1 MVNQPPPDLH
11 CPHVCSRQLT
21 IAGVIFDEH
30 YLLELAVASGFY
42 KRSPR
47 KVDVCSLLA
56 AICAE
61 AVKGSPSCNDV
72 AASIETSHPGCGPSR
87 QAVHLRMSDSLHT
100 LVHRLLEDLIGGSTL
115 GATPHASTLEDSTR
129 QFAGYKRVLVQDSTI
144 IKLPTHLFEEFSGV
158 SNAHSKVCNA
168 RVQATYDLL
177 ALRLVDFSID
187 PYSKN
192 DLLAAPE
199 LLIEAGDLVLR
210 DRGYL
215 IPNEIQRHAD
225 AGADCIYRHKT
236 GTTYL
241 DPHSGEPINLAMML
255 RESGNL
261 DIHVLLNNEARTPVR
276 LVSAPVDEETANL
289 RRMKARKEAHGH
301 NPSNAVLETMNWTI
315 LITTI
320 APQRADFRTLLAI
333 YGLRWRI
340 EVIFKAWKSHMK
352 FGNLHRVSKN
362 QMLILLKAR
371 LFLITC
377 STNLLHRALE
387 SSVWRKHRRR
397 ISLLK
402 LIGFLSATPANIL
415 RALASLVLADSENL
429 AFHNALL
436 RYCCYDRRKR
446 KNFADIWQQF
456 A

>member
-1 MVNQPPPDLH
+1 MNQPIPNLRCQH
-11 CPHVCSRQLT
+11 HTHQQLSV
-21 IAGVIFDEH
+21 AGVIFGED
-30 YLLELAVASGFY
+30 YLLELALSSGFY

-47 KVDVCSLLA
+47 KIDACSILA
-56 AICAE
+56 AICSE
-61 AVKGSPSCNDV
+61 AAKGSPSCNDL
-72 AASIETSHPGCGPSR
+72 AASIESSHPGEGPSR
-87 QAVHLRMSDSLHT
+87 QAVHLRMGEPLQDF
-100 LVHRLLEDLIGGSTL
+100 VHRLLEDLIAGSLSGTI
-115 GATPHASTLEDSTR
+115 AHTSNPEDRAR
-129 QFAGYKRVLVQDSTI
+129 QLDGYKRVLVQDSTI
-144 IKLPTHLFEEFSGV
+144 IKLPAHLFDEFSGV

-177 ALRLVDFSID
+177 AQSLIDFSID

-192 DLLAAPE
+192 DQAAAPE

-215 IPNEIQRHAD
+215 LPNEIQRHAE

-236 GTTYL
+236 GTIYL
-241 DPHSGEPINLAMML
+241 DP
-255 RESGNL
+255 ESGKTIDLPKLLRTNSNL
-261 DIHVLLNNEARTPVR
+261 DILVLLNNEERTLVR

-289 RRMKARKEAHGH
+289 RRMKAKKEAHGH
-301 NPSNAVLETMNWTI
+301 NPSKAILELMDWTI

-320 APQRADFRTLLAI
+320 GPQKADFRKLLAI

-340 EVIFKAWKSHMK
+340 EVIFKAWKGHLR
-352 FGNLHRVSKN
+352 FGNLHRVSKT

-377 STNLLHRALE
+377 STNILHRALE
-387 SSVWRKHRRR
+387 GSMWRKYQRR

-402 LIGFLSATPANIL
+402 LIGFLAATPANLL
-415 RALASLVLADSENL
+415 RALASLRRKDPENRG
-429 AFHNALL
+429 FHNALL
-436 RYCCYDRRKR
+436 RYCCYDRRQR
-446 KNFADIWQQF
+446 KNFSEIWQQI

>member
-1 MVNQPPPDLH
+1 MRQPIPNLQCQH
-11 CPHVCSRQLT
+11 HIPHQLT
-21 IAGVIFDEH
+21 VAGVIFGEE
-30 YLLELAVASGFY
+30 YLLDLAVTSGFY

-47 KVDVCSLLA
+47 KISACSMLA
-56 AICAE
+56 AICSE
-61 AVKGSPSCNDV
+61 AAKGSPSCNDL
-72 AASIETSHPGCGPSR
+72 ATSIESNHPGQGPSR
-87 QAVHLRMSDSLHT
+87 QAVHLRMGDPLQAF
-100 LVHRLLEDLIGGSTL
+100 VHRLLEDLIARSIS
-115 GATPHASTLEDSTR
+115 GATARISNLEDRDR

-144 IKLPTHLFEEFSGV
+144 IKLPVHLFEEFSGV

-177 ALRLVDFSID
+177 AQSLIDFSID

-192 DLLAAPE
+192 DQSAAPE
-199 LLIEAGDLVLR
+199 LPIEAGDLVLR

-215 IPNEIQRHAD
+215 LPKEIQRHAE

-241 DPHSGEPINLAMML
+241 DPETGRTIDLPKLL
-255 RESGNL
+255 RANGNL
-261 DIHVLLNNEARTPVR
+261 DILVLLNNEDRTPVR

-289 RRMKARKEAHGH
+289 RRMKAKKETHGH
-301 NPSNAVLETMNWTI
+301 NPSKAVLELMDWTI

-320 APQRADFRTLLAI
+320 APQKADFRTLLAI

-340 EVIFKAWKSHMK
+340 EVIFKAWKSHLR
-352 FGNLHRVSKN
+352 FDNLHRVSKP

-377 STNLLHRALE
+377 STNILHRALE
-387 SSVWRKHRRR
+387 CSLWRKYRRR

-402 LIGFLSATPANIL
+402 LIGFLAATPANLL
-415 RALASLVLADSENL
+415 RALASLCRNDSENL
-429 AFHNALL
+429 GFHKALL

-446 KNFADIWQQF
+446 KNFSEIWQQL